1 MTQLRFNVFFLKCD
15 LGLDSTKGKRLIYGH
30 AKKRKRPEMHGNN
43 RFKKGK
49 KTQENSSKPS
59 QTSNPLNPR
68 LRLNQK
74 A

>member
-1 MTQLRFNVFFLKCD
+1 
-15 LGLDSTKGKRLIYGH
+15 
-30 AKKRKRPEMHGNN
+30 MHGNN

>member
-1 MTQLRFNVFFLKCD
+1 MTNKHRKVWKVVSRKVNSGKQTWPKCWMIKLK
-15 LGLDSTKGKRLIYGH
+15 R
-30 AKKRKRPEMHGNN
+30 NN